1 MTPLGRRCCLLPL
14 LSYRRHRFRR
24 RFVWDSIFRMTGP
37 GADVPPGATPTLTFT
52 DRKVFEFKGEP
63 IEMRSESGAQTDGD
77 SIVFFR
83 GSNVISAGDV
93 FLTTGYPVID
103 LKRGG
108 SIQARSR
115 R

>member
-1 MTPLGRRCCLLPL
+1 M
-14 LSYRRHRFRR
+14 
-24 RFVWDSIFRMTGP
+24 
-37 GADVPPGATPTLTFT
+37 
-52 DRKVFEFKGEP
+52 
-63 IEMRSESGAQTDGD
+63 
-77 SIVFFR
+77 FFR